1 MKIGLIVNP
10 QKPLAKSVVNELI
23 RFLIKKEIT
32 PLLEK
37 LSAQAFN
44 ITKYSATEQEI
55 LASAN
60 LIIALG
66 GDGTL
71 LRSARLVANKQI
83 PIMGVNLGGL
93 GFLTEFSGD
102 EAQKA
107 VSDFLNKN
115 YREEERMV
123 LKVSYEKERF
133 YALNDCAINMGP
145 DARVIEI
152 ILSSNQNFICKLFA
166 DGVVVATPTGSTA
179 YSLSASG
186 PIIYPTMEAIL
197 ITPLCP
203 HILSARPLIIPA
215 SEVIALELGERAEMA
230 LLTIDGQEQRELHS
244 GDKVILQKAAH
255 SIRLIA
261 PKNKSYYEIL
271 RAKMKWSE
279 RGDT

>member
-10 QKPLAKSVVNELI
+10 QKPLAKSVVNRLI
-23 RFLIKKEIT
+23 GFLVKKKIT

-44 ITKYSATEQEI
+44 ITKYSATEKEI
-55 LASAN
+55 LVSAN

-107 VSDFLNKN
+107 VSDFLEKN

-123 LKVSYEKERF
+123 LKVSYKKERF

-186 PIIYPTMEAIL
+186 PIIYPTMEAML

-203 HILSARPLIIPA
+203 HILSARPLIVPA
-215 SEVIALELGERAEMA
+215 TEAITLELGERAEMA
-230 LLTIDGQEQRELHS
+230 LLTIDGQEQRELRS